1 MSDKK
6 RTKNLQRR
14 KTKTDLRE
22 EKARRV
28 RGSSGREWVSC
39 REHGGRELDKSHLRL
54 WEVPVMRAESGV
66 LSPHPLTHTHT
77 LSLSLSHTHHAEEF
91 RDKQDKR

>member
-14 KTKTDLRE
+14 KTKKDLRE

-28 RGSSGREWVSC
+28 RGSSGREWVSY
-39 REHGGRELDKSHLRL
+39 RQHGGRE
-54 WEVPVMRAESGV
+54 PC
-66 LSPHPLTHTHT
+66 
-77 LSLSLSHTHHAEEF
+77 HAEEL
-91 RDKQDKR
+91 RDKQDEW